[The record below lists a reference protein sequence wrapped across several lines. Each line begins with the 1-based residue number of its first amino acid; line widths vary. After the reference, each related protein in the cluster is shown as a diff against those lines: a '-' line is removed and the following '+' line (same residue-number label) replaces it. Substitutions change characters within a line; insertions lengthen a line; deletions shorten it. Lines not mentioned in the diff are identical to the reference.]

1 MTSLTPEAAIAII
14 ASHGA
19 DPAVWPA
26 DVAAAL
32 LARAESDADVA
43 AALADARAL
52 DADLAGWLSATPAL
66 AGVDLAAITAAA
78 QLPTEQPVP
87 AARRAAGWR
96 PALLAASLTMILAT
110 AGWLAMP
117 GVPGFQPISAVPG
130 FQPISGVPG
139 SPSPNPSARSPSAVA
154 EADETALVFAQVFTP
169 TAAEEDLI

>member
-1 MTSLTPEAAIAII
+1 MTSLTPETAIAII

-32 LARAESDADVA
+32 LARAESDSDVA

-52 DADLAGWLSATPAL
+52 DADLAGWLAATPAL
-66 AGVDLAAITAAA
+66 VGVDLVAITAAA
-78 QLPTEQPVP
+78 QLPTEQPAP

-96 PALLAASLTMILAT
+96 PALLAASLTVMLAT

-117 GVPGFQPISAVPG
+117 GVPG

-139 SPSPNPSARSPSAVA
+139 SPSPNPSARSPSAVT